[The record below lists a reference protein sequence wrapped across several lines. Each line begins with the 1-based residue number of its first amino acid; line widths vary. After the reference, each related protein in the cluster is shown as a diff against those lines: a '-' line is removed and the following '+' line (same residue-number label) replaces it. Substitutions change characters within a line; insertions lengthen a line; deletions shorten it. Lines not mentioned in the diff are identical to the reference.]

1 MNTKTLS
8 LLALGL
14 FTGCV
19 STEKDTAE
27 EGDTAAAEE
36 EDTSSAEDTAE
47 EEEEEEEVDPGY
59 QGALPSGDAGCM
71 LQGADLGV
79 VNAGLYCFEAT
90 DEWST
95 PIEELCGNADNAS
108 YLELLTD
115 GCPSEGIIYGCEIP
129 AGEGGADYAGAAM
142 GFYYDGAVGTE
153 DACTDIGGTWVQ

>member
-27 EGDTAAAEE
+27 EETDTAAEE
-36 EDTSSAEDTAE
+36 EVDTADAEDTG
-47 EEEEEEEVDPGY
+47 EEEEEEVDPGY
-59 QGALPSGDAGCM
+59 QGALPSGTAGCM

-79 VNAGLYCFEAT
+79 TNAGLYCFEAT
-90 DEWST
+90 DEWTT
-95 PIEELCGNADNAS
+95 PIEELCGNENNAS

-129 AGEGGADYAGAAM
+129 AGQGGDDYAGAAM
-142 GFYYDGAVGTE
+142 GFYYEGAVGTE
-153 DACTDIGGTWVQ
+153 DACIEVGGTWVE

>member
-19 STEKDTAE
+19 GTEKDTAE
-27 EGDTAAAEE
+27 ETDTSAEE
-36 EDTSSAEDTAE
+36 EVEDTAVEE

-59 QGALPSGDAGCM
+59 QGAMPSGDAGCM

-79 VNAGLYCFEAT
+79 ENAGLFCFEAT

-108 YLELLTD
+108 YLELVAD
-115 GCPSEGIIYGCEIP
+115 GCPAEGIIYGCEIP

-142 GFYYDGAVGTE
+142 GFYYEGAVGTQ
-153 DACTDIGGTWVQ
+153 DACEGVGGTWVE